1 MVMKTAGGLTQS
13 VTRTAAGP
21 AARSAGGV
29 AAGVAGKVLSDLG
42 ARMTQRIGIA
52 AAAAGKAARTSAA
65 VRHPA
70 SRAEHKV
77 EVRKFLLQIEEIHH
91 EGGPAAKRP
100 VKKGAIAAV
109 VRNPFA
115 GRYVQDLQPF
125 MEWLKPLGCDMA
137 GRLIKA
143 LGGPNKIEG
152 YGKAVIVGVNGES
165 EHAALWHVPGGYG
178 MRELL
183 ENSRAIVPSTIKVA
197 AAGSVIDVPVHH
209 RSAAYVRSH
218 FDSVEVRV
226 PDAPRPD
233 EIVFILAMTCGGRVH
248 ARMGGMTVDEIAK
261 FDGQR

>member
-1 MVMKTAGGLTQS
+1 MVMKTAHGLTQS
-13 VTRTAAGP
+13 VTRSAARQ
-21 AARSAGGV
+21 AARSADGFAADV
-29 AAGVAGKVLSDLG
+29 ASKMLSDMG
-42 ARMTQRIGIA
+42 ARMTKRIAASAAGKVAQTIA
-52 AAAAGKAARTSAA
+52 AARNPPG
-65 VRHPA
+65 HI
-70 SRAEHKV
+70 EHKV
-77 EVRKFLLQIEEIHH
+77 EVRKIMLHVEEINH
-91 EGGPAAKRP
+91 EGGPVARKP

-143 LGGPNKIEG
+143 LGGPQKIEG
-152 YGKAVIVGVNGES
+152 YGKAIIVGVNGES

-197 AAGSVIDVPVHH
+197 AAGSVIDVPIHH
-209 RSAAYVRSH
+209 RTAAYVRSH

-233 EIVFILAMTCGGRVH
+233 EIVFILAMTTGGRVH
-248 ARMGGMTVDEIAK
+248 ARMGGMTVSEIAK

>member
-1 MVMKTAGGLTQS
+1 MVIKTARGLTQS
-13 VTRTAAGP
+13 VTRSAAKQ
-21 AARSAGGV
+21 AARSASGFAADV
-29 AAGVAGKVLSDLG
+29 ASKMLADMS
-42 ARMTQRIGIA
+42 ARMTKRIA
-52 AAAAGKAARTSAA
+52 ATALGKTAQSIAA
-65 VRHPA
+65 VRN
-70 SRAEHKV
+70 RAGRAGHQV

-91 EGGPAAKRP
+91 EGGPVAKRP

-125 MEWLKPLGCDMA
+125 MEWLKPLGFEMA
-137 GRLIKA
+137 ERLIKA
-143 LGGPNKIEG
+143 LGGPKKIEG
-152 YGKAVIVGVNGES
+152 YGKAIIVGVNGES

-183 ENSRAIVPSTIKVA
+183 ENSKAIVPSSIKVA
-197 AAGSVIDVPVHH
+197 PAGSVIDVPIHH
-209 RSAAYVRSH
+209 RTAAYVRSH

-233 EIVFILAMTCGGRVH
+233 EMVFILAMTSGGRVH